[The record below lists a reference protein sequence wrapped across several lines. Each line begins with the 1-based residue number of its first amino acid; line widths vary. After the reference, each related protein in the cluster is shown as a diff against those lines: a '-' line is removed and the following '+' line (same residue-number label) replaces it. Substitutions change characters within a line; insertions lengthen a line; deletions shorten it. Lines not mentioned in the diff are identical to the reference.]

1 MSLTRGALLTFAGLL
16 CLDAAAAPPRTFE
29 RNNAPTGGRPRPI
42 ATPGTEGGGL
52 APTTWGFAAGY
63 SGTLYGTGYYAF
75 QVDQTYAGTNSV
87 YGYTFNYPA
96 YGFVND
102 VRAVYAFDVSGLA
115 AGPAPLW
122 SSFLFDTREAPP
134 AGSSGV
140 SAFAEIA
147 LVSSGG
153 THRLQGLSLFI
164 GNGATNLDIY
174 DAEDFENAA
183 PFDNPELAF
192 SGNNPLIGTFPVTTD
207 VIVPIDFDVTD
218 AVEGDLPPPAPTP
231 NVLEIPTVGTWG
243 LMALGLLLAGFG
255 AVILR
260 R

>member
-1 MSLTRGALLTFAGLL
+1 MSLTRGALLTFAALL
-16 CLDAAAAPPRTFE
+16 GWDAALAQPQFE

-42 ATPGTEGGGL
+42 ATAGTEGGGL
-52 APTTWGFAAGY
+52 APTTWGFAANY

-75 QVDQTYAGTNSV
+75 RVDLTYAGTNSI
-87 YGYTFNYPA
+87 YGYTFNYPSN
-96 YGFVND
+96 GFVND

-115 AGPAPLW
+115 SGPSPLW
-122 SSFLFDTREAPP
+122 SSFLFDTRESPP
-134 AGSSGV
+134 AGSSGLSV
-140 SAFAEIA
+140 FAEIA

-153 THRLQGLSLFI
+153 THRLQGLSLFQ

-174 DAEDFENAA
+174 DAEDFENAT

-192 SGNNPLIGTFPVTTD
+192 SGNNPLIGTFPVTTNA
-207 VIVPIDFDVTD
+207 VVPIDFDVTS
-218 AVEGDLPPPAPTP
+218 AVEGDLPPRP

-243 LMALGLLLAGFG
+243 LLALGLLLAGFG

>member
-1 MSLTRGALLTFAGLL
+1 MRLMRGLVVLVAAFL
-16 CLDAAAAPPRTFE
+16 CWDAAAVPHRTFE
-29 RNNAPTGGRPRPI
+29 RNNAPTGGRPRPL
-42 ATPGTEGGGL
+42 ASPGAEGGGL
-52 APTTWGFAAGY
+52 APTTWGFTASY

-87 YGYTFNYPA
+87 YGYTFNYPT
-96 YGFVND
+96 YGLVND

-115 AGPAPLW
+115 AGPSPIW

-134 AGSSGV
+134 AGSLGL

-153 THRLQGLSLFI
+153 THRLQGLSFFQ

-174 DAEDFENAA
+174 NAEDFENAM

-192 SGNNPLIGTFPVTTD
+192 SGANPLIGTFPVTTG
-207 VIVPIDFDVTD
+207 VVVPIDFDVTS
-218 AVEGDLPPPAPTP
+218 AVEGDLPPRP
-231 NVLEIPTVGTWG
+231 NVLEVPTVGTLG
-243 LMALGLLLAGFG
+243 LVALGLLLAGFG